1 LLISRESE
9 DDEADRVRRRDET
22 FLYAMWI
29 GLTVSGAV
37 HAGDSVH
44 YHDGGHGGG
53 DFGGGFDGGAGG
65 GGTF

>member
-37 HAGDSVH
+37 QAGDSVH